1 MKLPSFIF
9 KKQKFGSKRII
20 QIFGILRFSYTRR
33 TRKSFVSFYEHRNNA
48 SEQSQKDFLDEKLYT
63 RCKYHID
70 FDNPKTFNE
79 KINWIKL
86 YWQNP
91 LITLYAD
98 KYKVRDVVMEKIGEK
113 YLIPLLGVWDNPED
127 INFDQL
133 PDQFAIKVNWGSGQN
148 IIVQNK
154 RLLDK
159 SIARPLLKE
168 WIQPESNLYW
178 RNLEW
183 GYKNIPPKIIIEQY
197 VKAAGQ
203 ICYKIMCFNGQPKVV
218 QVVYNPKQS
227 NSTVDFFDLHWERL
241 PFKIRYPN
249 NPEPC
254 TQPSNFQEMLEIA
267 RTFAKPFP
275 FVRVDLYN
283 IDGKVY
289 FSECTFYSD
298 TGFAPFE
305 PSEWDL
311 KLGEMLQLP
320 EKHI

>member
-9 KKQKFGSKRII
+9 KKQKFGSKRIL
-20 QIFGILRFSYTRR
+20 QIFGIFRFTYTRR
-33 TRKSFVSFYEHRNNA
+33 TKKNFVSFYEHRNNA

-98 KYKVRDVVMEKIGEK
+98 KYKVRDVVTEKIGEK

-159 SIARPLLKE
+159 SIALPLLKE

-249 NPEPC
+249 NPNPC
-254 TQPSNFQEMLEIA
+254 MQPSNFQEMLEIA

>member
-1 MKLPSFIF
+1 MKLPPFIF
-9 KKQKFGSKRII
+9 KKQKFGSKRIL

-33 TRKSFVSFYEHRNNA
+33 RRKNFVSFYEHRNNA
-48 SEQSQKDFLDEKLYT
+48 SEQSQKDFLDKKLYT

-70 FDNPKTFNE
+70 FNNPKTFNE

-98 KYKVRDVVMEKIGEK
+98 KYKVRDIVKATIGEK
-113 YLIPLLGVWDNPED
+113 YLIPLLGAWDHPED
-127 INFDQL
+127 INFEQL

-148 IIVQNK
+148 IIVQDK

-159 SIARPLLKE
+159 SIALPLLRE
-168 WIQPESNLYW
+168 WMQPESNLYW

-197 VKAAGQ
+197 VKAASQ
-203 ICYKIMCFNGQPKVV
+203 ICYKIMCFNGQPKLV
-218 QVVYNPKQS
+218 QVVYNPKQM
-227 NSTVDFFDLHWERL
+227 NSTVDFFDLQWERL
-241 PFKIRYPN
+241 PFEVRYRN
-249 NPEPC
+249 NPKPC
-254 TQPSNFQEMLEIA
+254 AQPSNFQEMLEIA
-267 RTFAKPFP
+267 RVFAKQFP

-283 IDGKVY
+283 FNGEIY

-320 EKHI
+320 EKYI